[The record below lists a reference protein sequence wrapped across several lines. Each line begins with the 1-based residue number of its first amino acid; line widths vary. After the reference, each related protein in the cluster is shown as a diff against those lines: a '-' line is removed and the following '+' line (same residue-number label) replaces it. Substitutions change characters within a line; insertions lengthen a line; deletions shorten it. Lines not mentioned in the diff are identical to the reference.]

1 MDRTPKRPVG
11 GSMEGFIVP
20 QHKPKPVRPR
30 QEVRQKPIAPAVK
43 RLTSQPE
50 TKPKIIPDKPPRE
63 NSKEAAIFNPYYS
76 PYSATQNTKSE
87 KKRPKRKRKWSRKKK
102 IIMTLVAFLLIGFS
116 GGAWYGAKIVG
127 SLDKAFHGNVF
138 SDVHALFSNT
148 TLKGEAQGRV
158 NILVAGDSADDAGHN
173 GAQLTDSIMVL
184 SIDTRN
190 HTGFM
195 LSIPRDLWVYI
206 PGLGSYQKI
215 NAANDISMNEL
226 QQIVQTDLGI
236 PIDYNALIDY
246 GAFKDAVNAVGGI
259 TVDIQSPDP
268 RGLYDAYTNL
278 KLPNGED
285 TLNGQEALNLARA
298 RGDDSAGDVS
308 YGFPD
313 TDFTRTQHQRQM
325 LTAIAKKAM
334 TVGVLTD
341 PIKVTNLVQALGN
354 NVKTDMNLQD
364 VLRLAQIT
372 KGLNFNNL
380 GSYTYSSTLTGA
392 TGSTALLESYVDPA
406 SGEDSLAPTAGVGQY
421 GQLQEYYQQLT
432 SNNPVVKED
441 ASVVLLNGSSV
452 DGLAKKDES
461 ILSANKIDNVS
472 IGDAYNEYPGS
483 MLIDESKGQDPAT
496 KALLQR
502 LFPGTTV
509 TSATGTAEAGEAAN
523 YNADFVVVLGQSST
537 SVKQP

>member
-1 MDRTPKRPVG
+1 
-11 GSMEGFIVP
+11 MEGFIVP
-20 QHKPKPVRPR
+20 QHSPKPVKPR
-30 QEVRQKPIAPAVK
+30 QEVRQKPMAPPVK
-43 RLTSQPE
+43 QLSSRPE
-50 TKPKIIPDKPPRE
+50 PKPKTLPNKPARE
-63 NSKEAAIFNPYYS
+63 DTKEAAIFNPYYS
-76 PYSATQNTKSE
+76 PYSTSQNTKSE
-87 KKRPKRKRKWSRKKK
+87 KKRPKLKRKWSRKKK

-184 SIDTRN
+184 SINTRN

-226 QQIVQTDLGI
+226 QQIVETDLGI

-441 ASVVLLNGSSV
+441 ASVVVLNGSSV